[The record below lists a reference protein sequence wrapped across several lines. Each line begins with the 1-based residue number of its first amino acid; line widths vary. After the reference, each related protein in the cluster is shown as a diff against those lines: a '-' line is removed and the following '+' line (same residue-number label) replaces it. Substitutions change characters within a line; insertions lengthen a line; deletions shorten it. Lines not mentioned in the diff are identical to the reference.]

1 LEEKQRKWIITTIHI
16 TPDLGV
22 FKGQSAGRKEEWV
35 DSEFGHNLDS
45 QQQEKETRDRERQWG
60 TYHQ

>member
-1 LEEKQRKWIITTIHI
+1 MHI

-22 FKGQSAGRKEEWV
+22 FKGQPEGRKEEWV
-35 DSEFGHNLDS
+35 DSKFGHNLDS
-45 QQQEKETRDRERQWG
+45 QQQEKDTRDRERQWV